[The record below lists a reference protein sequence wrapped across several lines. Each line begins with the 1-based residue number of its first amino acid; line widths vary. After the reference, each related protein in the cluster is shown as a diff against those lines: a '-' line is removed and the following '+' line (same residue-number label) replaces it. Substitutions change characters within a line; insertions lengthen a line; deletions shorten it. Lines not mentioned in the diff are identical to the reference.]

1 MSDLTVSIE
10 FLEFPS
16 DMICG
21 GENGSPKITIRGLEA
36 PSIAVMVFNP
46 SMKDC
51 LSYCTWLIW
60 NLPAREV
67 IPAGIPHG
75 KTITAPVSAVQGTN
89 DAGEVGYT
97 GPCPLPGQMQRYLFR
112 VYGLDDFLKLPGG
125 ADKHELLGA
134 MHGHILQYGET
145 ECVATR

>member
-21 GENGSPKITIRGLEA
+21 GENASPKITIRGLEA

-51 LSYCTWLIW
+51 LWSLHMADLESARTW
-60 NLPAREV
+60 R
-67 IPAGIPHG
+67 
-75 KTITAPVSAVQGTN
+75 
-89 DAGEVGYT
+89 
-97 GPCPLPGQMQRYLFR
+97 
-112 VYGLDDFLKLPGG
+112 
-125 ADKHELLGA
+125 
-134 MHGHILQYGET
+134 
-145 ECVATR
+145 